1 MTSYFQTDCILIP
14 RQIIRKIVIVANFPF
29 IFPRRSYRRDLSLF
43 ESRSLEKGFSL
54 AKSINFTEKYRKKH
68 SDLPYLE
75 STRTDPAI
83 GVPFDFKVNTP
94 LKSHQ
99 SKIESL
105 TVARV
110 DCFTFSQTMG
120 TATTLG
126 VCIHR
131 M

>member
-1 MTSYFQTDCILIP
+1 M
-14 RQIIRKIVIVANFPF
+14 VANFPF
-29 IFPRRSYRRDLSLF
+29 IK
-43 ESRSLEKGFSL
+43 RSLAFRISTSFEKGFSL
-54 AKSINFTEKYRKKH
+54 DPLISLEISKKTQRFTVLYFE
-68 SDLPYLE
+68 P
-75 STRTDPAI
+75 TRTDPAI
-83 GVPFDFKVNTP
+83 GVSFDFKVNTP

-105 TVARV
+105 TVARA